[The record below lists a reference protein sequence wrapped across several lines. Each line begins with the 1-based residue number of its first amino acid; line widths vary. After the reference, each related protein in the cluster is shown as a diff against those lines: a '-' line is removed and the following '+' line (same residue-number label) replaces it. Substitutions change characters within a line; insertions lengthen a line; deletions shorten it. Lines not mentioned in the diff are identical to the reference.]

1 MEEDNSP
8 DFLLPSNGGY
18 NPKQKTMFV
27 EEEES
32 PDGIYQQQISP
43 NKQIIKKPKSFA
55 SYAKMLQKNI
65 GQMRLIKDGGMDRH
79 CLKNLS
85 KNHLK

>member
-32 PDGIYQQQISP
+32 PDRIYQQGSL
-43 NKQIIKKPKSFA
+43 NKQKIKKPKSFA
-55 SYAKMLQKNI
+55 QYA
-65 GQMRLIKDGGMDRH
+65 
-79 CLKNLS
+79 
-85 KNHLK
+85 